1 MPASTDIQTGHSATF
16 VTAALDAQLT
26 SINPGGT
33 TRTVIPTTYLGSSTA
48 HTKIP
53 GDLVMNEPW
62 TVELQFVPG
71 FTSQKPEEVCAATA
85 ASCTITFPT
94 MGGDWSAGA
103 TVTGQGFFTSFVP
116 GTITTDELLT
126 ATATWEWSGV
136 ATYTSATS

>member
-1 MPASTDIQTGHSATF
+1 MPTTAEIMTGHAATF
-16 VTAALDAQLT
+16 VAAALTAQIT

-33 TRTVIPTTYLGSSTA
+33 TRNVIPTTYLGSSTA

-62 TVELQFVPG
+62 TIELQYVPG
-71 FTSQKPEEVCAATA
+71 IAGQKPEEILAATA
-85 ASCTITFPT
+85 ASCTITFP
-94 MGGDWSAGA
+94 GDAAWTSNAFVNGL
-103 TVTGQGFFTSFVP
+103 GFFSSFVP

-136 ATYTSATS
+136 ATYTSAAS